1 MVKWFAGLAM
11 LFLIMTIASN
21 IIEGAYFGGS
31 SAQTLWGS
39 MDATDPASMIG
50 GISKMLIFDYAFFTG
65 FWVIFRYLFLCI
77 SIGIFVGMLMQ
88 MPLWL
93 VVAAGVVGVGVVI
106 GLYA

>member
-1 MVKWFAGLAM
+1 MTKWFAGLAM

-31 SAQTLWGS
+31 AAGTLWGS
-39 MDATDPASMIG
+39 MSATDPASMIQ
-50 GISKMLIFDYAFFTG
+50 GIGNMLIFNYAFFTG
-65 FWVIFRYLFLCI
+65 VWVIFRYLFICI

-93 VVAAGVVGVGVVI
+93 VVAAGVVGVGVII